1 MKDYEYALVSCLLN
15 KPKYKV
21 YISELQGNMFEDE
34 SLGYIYDNIEPNDD
48 LSKIAKKCEKIKFT
62 NLLEIQNLIP
72 IPTEINV
79 KGYAGLV
86 LDDYKTREIK
96 KIPGL
101 SLDDA
106 EKEIK
111 RLKGLTFFKESKENP
126 AREFL
131 QDLERIY
138 QGMPDLSNIKTGFY
152 KIDDLIRGFRKS
164 ELIILGGRPAMGKS
178 TIGLNIAYNMAK
190 DGKNAAFYSLE
201 MATKDLHKRLV
212 KAETGI
218 ENLFNITQADFEK
231 CINASN
237 DIEKL
242 PLRIYDKA
250 DVTVE
255 DIYAHSMK
263 LKAINKIDIMFI
275 DHLSILKS
283 RKSYKSRYEEIS
295 DISRQ
300 LKVIAKDL
308 DIPVVALCQLNRGVE
323 SRDVKIP
330 TMADLRDSGSIE
342 QDADLICFIHRPEYY
357 TLQKNEEPK
366 PEEKG
371 KALFSVCKNRR
382 GGVGC
387 VDLRFNPKI
396 PMFY

>member
-190 DGKNAAFYSLE
+190 EGKNIAFYSLE

-218 ENLFNITQADFEK
+218 EDLFKITQADFEK

-263 LKAINKIDIMFI
+263 LKAINKIDVMFI

-283 RKSYKSRYEEIS
+283 KKSYKSRYEEIS

-357 TLQKNEEPK
+357 TLQRNEEPK

-387 VDLRFNPKI
+387 VDLRFNQKI

>member
-1 MKDYEYALVSCLLN
+1 MKDYEYALVCCLLN
-15 KPKYKV
+15 QPKYKI

-48 LSKIAKKCEKIKFT
+48 LPKIARKCEKIKFT
-62 NLLEIQNLIP
+62 NLLEMQNVIYKP
-72 IPTEINV
+72 SEITV

-111 RLKGLTFFKESKENP
+111 RLKGLTFLKESSENP
-126 AREFL
+126 AKEFL

-138 QGMPDLSNIKTGFY
+138 QGKPDLSTVKTGFY
-152 KIDDLIRGFRKS
+152 AIDELIRGFRKS

-190 DGKNAAFYSLE
+190 SGKNVVFYSLE
-201 MATKDLHKRLV
+201 MSTKDLHKRLV

-218 ENLFNITQADFEK
+218 ENLFKITQQDFEK

-237 DIEKL
+237 NIEKL
-242 PLRIYDKA
+242 PLKIYDKA
-250 DVTVE
+250 DVNVE

-263 LKAINKIDIMFI
+263 LKAINKIDVMFI

-283 RKSYKSRYEEIS
+283 RRSYKSRYEEIS
-295 DISRQ
+295 DMSRQ

-308 DIPVVALCQLNRGVE
+308 DVPVIALCQLNRGVE

-387 VDLRFNPKI
+387 VDLRFNQKI

>member
-34 SLGYIYDNIEPNDD
+34 GLGYIYDNIEPNDD
-48 LSKIAKKCEKIKFT
+48 LPKIAKKCEKVKFT
-62 NLLEIQNLIP
+62 DLLEIQNTIWF
-72 IPTEINV
+72 PTELNV

-111 RLKGLTFFKESKENP
+111 RLKGLTFFKESRENP
-126 AREFL
+126 AKEFL

-152 KIDDLIRGFRKS
+152 KIDGLIRGFRKS

-190 DGKNAAFYSLE
+190 DGKNIAFYSLE

-218 ENLFNITQADFEK
+218 EDLFKITQADFEK

-250 DVTVE
+250 NVTVE

-387 VDLRFNPKI
+387 VDLRFNQKI

>member
-1 MKDYEYALVSCLLN
+1 MKDYEYALVCCLLN
-15 KPKYKV
+15 QPKYKI

-48 LSKIAKKCEKIKFT
+48 LPKIARKCEKTKFT
-62 NLLEIQNLIP
+62 DLLEMQNVIQ
-72 IPTEINV
+72 IPTETSV

-86 LDDYKTREIK
+86 LDDYKIREIK
-96 KIPGL
+96 KIPCL

-106 EKEIK
+106 EVEIK
-111 RLKGLTFFKESKENP
+111 RLKGLTFYKESRENP
-126 AREFL
+126 AKEFL

-138 QGMPDLSNIKTGFY
+138 QGKPDLSTVKTGFY
-152 KIDDLIRGFRKS
+152 AIDELIRGFRKS

-190 DGKNAAFYSLE
+190 SGKNVVFYSLE

-218 ENLFNITQADFEK
+218 ENLFKITQQDFEK

-237 DIEKL
+237 NIEKL
-242 PLRIYDKA
+242 PLKIYDKA
-250 DVTVE
+250 DVNVE

-263 LKAINKIDIMFI
+263 LKAINKIDVMFI

-283 RKSYKSRYEEIS
+283 RRSYKSRYEEIS

-308 DIPVVALCQLNRGVE
+308 DVPVIALCQLNRGVE

-387 VDLRFNPKI
+387 VDLRFNQKI

>member
-21 YISELQGNMFEDE
+21 YIPELKGNMFEDQN
-34 SLGYIYDNIEPNDD
+34 LGYIFDNIEPND
-48 LSKIAKKCEKIKFT
+48 SFPQIAKKCEKVEFA
-62 NLLEIQNLIP
+62 NLLDIQN
-72 IPTEINV
+72 EIKLV
-79 KGYAGLV
+79 SESDIKGYASLV
-86 LDDYKTREIK
+86 LDDYKSRAIK
-96 KIPGL
+96 KIPEL
-101 SLDDA
+101 SLEDA
-106 EKEIK
+106 EAEIK
-111 RLKGLTFFKESKENP
+111 RLKGLTVYKEKTINP

-131 QDLERIY
+131 SDLERIY
-138 QGMPDLSNIKTGFY
+138 QGLPDLANTKTGFY
-152 KIDDLIRGFRKS
+152 QIDNLIRGFRKS

-190 DGKNAAFYSLE
+190 EGKNIAFYSLE

-218 ENLFNITQADFEK
+218 EDLFKITQADFEK

-263 LKAINKIDIMFI
+263 LKAINKIDVMFI

-387 VDLRFNPKI
+387 VDLRFNQKI

>member
-15 KPKYKV
+15 QPKYKV
-21 YISELQGNMFEDE
+21 YISLLKGSMFEDE

-96 KIPGL
+96 KIPTL

-106 EKEIK
+106 EIEIK
-111 RLKGLTFFKESKENP
+111 RLKGLTFYPESKENP
-126 AREFL
+126 AKEFL

-138 QGMPDLSNIKTGFY
+138 QGLPDLSNIKTGFY
-152 KIDDLIRGFRKS
+152 KIDELIRGFRKS

-190 DGKNAAFYSLE
+190 DKKNVVFYSLE

-218 ENLFNITQADFEK
+218 ENLFNITQQDFEK

-242 PLRIYDKA
+242 PLKIYDKA

-308 DIPVVALCQLNRGVE
+308 DVPVVALCQLNRGVE

-357 TLQKNEEPK
+357 TLQRNEEPK

-387 VDLRFNPKI
+387 VDLRFNQKI